1 MPVMNLNDFISE
13 LAKLSIK
20 LSNDQLS
27 QLNTYCTFLL
37 EYNEHTN
44 LTAIRNREDVYLKHF
59 YDSLTLIKIIDL
71 NKINSLLDI
80 GTGAGFPGMVLK
92 IIYPDLDVTLLDS
105 NNKKTTFLNL
115 LATKLQI
122 KVTIINN
129 RAEEYIENN
138 RNQFDIVVSRAVAK
152 LNILTELSLPFLK
165 INGQFI
171 AMKSH
176 ANEELKDSIK
186 AIKECGGKLTNQF
199 NFILP
204 FELAERTLIVITKVQ
219 PTNSKYPRRYEQI
232 LKKPL

>member
-1 MPVMNLNDFISE
+1 MNLNDFISE

-44 LTAIRNREDVYLKHF
+44 LTAIRNQEDVYLKHF

-92 IIYPDLDVTLLDS
+92 IVYPHLNVTLLDS
-105 NNKKTTFLNL
+105 NNKKTTFLSC
-115 LATKLQI
+115 LASKLNI
-122 KVTIINN
+122 KVEIIND
-129 RAEEYIENN
+129 RAENYIKTKREF
-138 RNQFDIVVSRAVAK
+138 FDIVVSRAVAN
-152 LNILTELSLPFLK
+152 LNILTEISLPFVK
-165 INGQFI
+165 VNGYFI
-171 AMKSH
+171 AMKGN
-176 ANEELKDSIK
+176 AEEELKSCMH
-186 AIKECGGKLTNQF
+186 AIETCSGQLDKTITF
-199 NFILP
+199 NLP
-204 FELAERTLIVITKVQ
+204 YELSNRTLIKIIKVKSCD
-219 PTNSKYPRRYEQI
+219 PRYPRLYDQI